1 MRHCPLQEQHEASY
15 LRRLFRDQISP
26 GGPWLLA
33 EAALGYEE
41 ADAASISG
49 KSSTVMT

>member
-1 MRHCPLQEQHEASY
+1 MRHCPRQEQHEASY
-15 LRRLFRDQISP
+15 MGLFLDQISP
-26 GGPWLLA
+26 EGPWLLA
-33 EAALGYEE
+33 EAALEYEE